1 MIDRL
6 WQNRGVAVVAAG
18 LMAAG
23 CGGSEGGGSDTSGGG
38 AAEPAASP
46 VDAATVGHASGMVT
60 FAGTAPAMAQIDMS
74 TEASCAAKH
83 SMTPTEET
91 VVVGDGGGLANVF
104 VYVKEGLESLDFP
117 TPSDAVLLDQDGCT
131 YIPHVIGVQ
140 AGQDFTL
147 RNSDGLLHNI
157 NASPTA
163 NRGFNVSQPVS
174 MEASRSFPTAE
185 IMVPVRC
192 DVHGWMSSY
201 IGVVDHPYFAV
212 TGPDGSVS
220 LEGLPPGNYVVEA
233 WHEVYGT
240 VTQSITVATGATAE
254 LSLEFTSGMSAA
266 HVPLGEPLDLMHP
279 QGQRVVD
286 HQ

>member
-6 WQNRGVAVVAAG
+6 GKTRSVAVITALLVAV
-18 LMAAG
+18 G
-23 CGGSEGGGSDTSGGG
+23 CGGGEGGGSGASGGG
-38 AAEPAASP
+38 DSGPAASP

-60 FAGTAPAMAQIDMS
+60 FTGMAPTMAEIDMS
-74 TEASCAAKH
+74 DEATCAAKH

-117 TPSDAVLLDQDGCT
+117 TPSDQVVLDQDGCT
-131 YIPHVIGVQ
+131 YVPHVIGVQ
-140 AGQDFTL
+140 VGQEFTI

-157 NASPTA
+157 NASPTE
-163 NRGFNVSQPVS
+163 NRGFNVSQPVT
-174 MEASRSFPTAE
+174 MEANRSFPTAE

-192 DVHGWMSSY
+192 DVHGWMTSY

-220 LEGLPPGNYVVEA
+220 LQGLPPGDYVVEA
-233 WHEVYGT
+233 WHELYGT
-240 VTQSITVATGATAE
+240 ITQNIAVATGETAE
-254 LSLEFTSGMSAA
+254 LSFEFNSDMAA
-266 HVPLGEPLDLMHP
+266 AN
-279 QGQRVVD
+279 
-286 HQ
+286 